1 MDVRNASG
9 VAMMVVRAA
18 LWVVMSLWLLAGCAD
33 APRSLRVD
41 PTEPFDVVTLPPI
54 SLPRDDAP
62 HDNLTEWWYVT
73 GHLQTAEGHPLGFE
87 FVIFESM
94 REGAPTGYAAH
105 FAITDIGQS
114 TFTYA
119 ERTATGPSG
128 PPPADLNLCVSEWSI
143 RRIPGGFSIVAS
155 LPEVALQLEL
165 LPTKPAVLHNE
176 TGVLDF
182 SPFGWSYYYSYP
194 RVDARGVWLNEGL
207 ARPVQGTAWI
217 DHQWGDF
224 ISVGTG
230 GWDWFSVQL
239 ADGRDF
245 TASVVRDDADNIV
258 MQYGTL
264 VDEVGAPRHL
274 TAREFSIQPTDAWR
288 SPHTGATYP
297 SGWRIE
303 IPGEALRMNV
313 QPFLKDQELDTRA
326 STGVVYWEGA
336 VEVTDQEQRI
346 GHGYVELTGYAPVS
360 QLPPPINTVAPGGSC

>member
-1 MDVRNASG
+1 MDARNSPVVTMTFVRMTLLG
-9 VAMMVVRAA
+9 
-18 LWVVMSLWLLAGCAD
+18 LLSLWILVACAD
-33 APRSLRVD
+33 APQSLRSA
-41 PTEPFDVVTLPPI
+41 PAKAFDAGALLAI

-73 GHLQTAEGHPLGFE
+73 GHLQTAEGYPLGFE
-87 FVIFESM
+87 FVIFKSM
-94 REGAPTGYAAH
+94 RAGAPTGYAAH
-105 FAITDIGQS
+105 FAITDIGQGA
-114 TFTYA
+114 FVYA
-119 ERTATGPSG
+119 ERTAAGPAG
-128 PPPADLNLCVSEWSI
+128 PPPADLNLCVGEWSF
-143 RRIPGGFSIVAS
+143 RRSPGGFSIVAS
-155 LPEVALQLEL
+155 SPDGALQLEL
-165 LPTKPAVLHNE
+165 LPTKPPVFHNE

-182 SPFGWSYYYSYP
+182 SPYGWSYYYSYP
-194 RVDARGVWLNEGL
+194 RVAARGVWLTDGL
-207 ARPVQGTAWI
+207 VRPVQGTVWI

-245 TASVVRDDADNIV
+245 TSSVVRDDKNVIV

-264 VDEVGAPRHL
+264 VYADGSARHL
-274 TAREFSIQPTDAWR
+274 TAREFFIEPTASWT

-303 IPGEALRMNV
+303 IPDETLSMNV
-313 QPFLKDQELDTRA
+313 QPLLKDQELDTRA

-336 VEVTDQEQRI
+336 VEVTDQGRRI

-360 QLPPPINTVAPGGSC
+360 QLPPPTGAVVPGGSC